1 MYFMGMRLILF
12 CLALFLY
19 TETCQAESEIFK
31 INNRLAVEV
40 LPVVEAML
48 SPQGKAVADKYGN
61 TIVVNDTVEILEEVR
76 TLLLSSDQR
85 IPQVRVQVAFDS
97 ADDGRVAGF
106 TNRPWKGTGRHLSTE
121 DTRYRYANSGR
132 RTSGTSFI
140 MVSSGSS
147 GYVRMAREVPVTK
160 EWIFLFRRHG
170 VPFLLKETRTIET
183 GMEVSPVVA
192 GDQVIVTVT
201 PRVSWMENGRADSF
215 RFMDASTTVTIPRS
229 QWFELGGMRNSLES
243 DKEIFGRILS
253 TGSSNEIN
261 TFLMK
266 IKADIN

>member
-1 MYFMGMRLILF
+1 MGMRLVLL
-12 CLALFLY
+12 CLSLFLFV
-19 TETCQAESEIFK
+19 ETCLAESEIFK
-31 INNRLAVEV
+31 INNRLAVDV
-40 LPVVEAML
+40 LPVVKAML
-48 SPQGKAVADKYGN
+48 SPQGRAVADKYGN
-61 TIVVNDTVEILEEVR
+61 SIVVNDTVEILDEVR

-85 IPQVRVQVAFDS
+85 VPQVRVQVAFDS
-97 ADDGRVAGF
+97 ADDGRFAGF
-106 TNRPWKGTGRHLSTE
+106 GGQSGAVPGRRLSTK

-147 GYVRMAREVPVTK
+147 GYIRMAREVPVTE
-160 EWIFLFRRHG
+160 EWIILFRRHR

-192 GDQVIVTVT
+192 GEQVIVTVT

-215 RFMDASTTVTIPRS
+215 RFVDASTTVTIPRS

-253 TGSSNEIN
+253 TGSSSEMN